1 MKKTLI
7 KVCGITDINDMKY
20 ASNIEDIDYL
30 GIIFAKESPRC
41 VDLNLAEKLINA
53 CDKTKNIVAV
63 FMNQSKEDIEDVIKN
78 LDFNILQFH
87 GHESVD
93 FCNFFKKPFIKT
105 FHIENKKLNID
116 INFIKYAHAFLLDTS
131 SGTSYGGTGK
141 TFDWEILNENKFCN
155 DVDLSLPYLTAGGL
169 NPSNIKDLISKYSP
183 PGVDVSSGIES
194 SVGKKDHLLMKK
206 FIENVRISE
215 LENYEK
221 D

>member
-7 KVCGITDINDMKY
+7 KVCGITNIDDIKY
-20 ASNIEDIDYL
+20 ASNIEDINYL

-53 CDKTKNIVAV
+53 CNKKKKIVAV
-63 FMNQSKEDIEDVIKN
+63 FMNQSKEDVNSIIKN
-78 LDFNILQFH
+78 LDLDILQFH

-105 FHIENKKLNID
+105 FHIKNKELK
-116 INFIKYAHAFLLDTS
+116 INMDFIKYAHAFLLDTS
-131 SGTSYGGTGK
+131 SGNTYGGTGK
-141 TFDWEILNENKFCN
+141 TFDWEILNQNKFFG
-155 DVDLSLPYLTAGGL
+155 DEGLSLPYLTAGGL
-169 NPSNIKDLISKYSP
+169 NPSNIKDLISKYNP

-194 SVGKKDHLLMKK
+194 GIGKKDHLLMKK

>member
-7 KVCGITDINDMKY
+7 KVCGITNIDDIKY
-20 ASNIEDIDYL
+20 ASNIEDINYL

-53 CDKTKNIVAV
+53 CDKKKKIVAV
-63 FMNQSKEDIEDVIKN
+63 FMNQSKEDVNSIIKN
-78 LDFNILQFH
+78 LDLDILQFH

-105 FHIENKKLNID
+105 FHIKNKELNINMD
-116 INFIKYAHAFLLDTS
+116 FIKYAYAFLLDTS
-131 SGTSYGGTGK
+131 SGNTYGGTGK
-141 TFDWEILNENKFCN
+141 TFDWEILNQNKFFG
-155 DVDLSLPYLTAGGL
+155 DEGLSLPYLTAGGL
-169 NPSNIKDLISKYSP
+169 NPSNIKDLISKYNPS
-183 PGVDVSSGIES
+183 GVDVSSGIES
-194 SVGKKDHLLMKK
+194 GIGKKDHLLMKK

>member
-63 FMNQSKEDIEDVIKN
+63 FMNQSKDDIEDVIKN

-131 SGTSYGGTGK
+131 SGNSYGGTGK

-155 DVDLSLPYLTAGGL
+155 DTDLSLPYLTAGGL

>member
-7 KVCGITDINDMKY
+7 KVCGITNINDIKY

-63 FMNQSKEDIEDVIKN
+63 FMNQSKEDIEHVIKN

-105 FHIENKKLNID
+105 FHIENQKLNID

-131 SGTSYGGTGK
+131 SGNSYGGTGK

-155 DVDLSLPYLTAGGL
+155 DTDLSLPYLTAGGL
-169 NPSNIKDLISKYSP
+169 NPSNIKDLISKYGP

>member
-7 KVCGITDINDMKY
+7 KVCGITNIDDMKY
-20 ASNIEDIDYL
+20 ASNIEDINYL

-41 VDLNLAEKLINA
+41 IDFNMAEKLINA
-53 CDKTKNIVAV
+53 CDKKKKIVAV
-63 FMNQSKEDIEDVIKN
+63 FMNQSKEDVNNIIKS
-78 LDFNILQFH
+78 LDLDILQFH
-87 GHESVD
+87 GHESVN

-105 FHIENKKLNID
+105 FHIKNKELNINMD
-116 INFIKYAHAFLLDTS
+116 FIKYAYAFLLDTS
-131 SGTSYGGTGK
+131 LGNTYGGTGK
-141 TFDWEILNENKFCN
+141 TFDWEILNKNKFFS
-155 DVDLSLPYLTAGGL
+155 DEGLPLPYLTAGGL
-169 NPSNIKDLISKYSP
+169 NPSNIKYLISKYNP

-194 SVGKKDHLLMKK
+194 SIGKKDHLLMKK

>member
-63 FMNQSKEDIEDVIKN
+63 FMNQSKDDIEDVIKN

-105 FHIENKKLNID
+105 FHIENQKLNID

-131 SGTSYGGTGK
+131 SGNSYGGTGK

-155 DVDLSLPYLTAGGL
+155 DTDLSLPYLTAGGL
-169 NPSNIKDLISKYSP
+169 NPSNIKDLISKYGP

-194 SVGKKDHLLMKK
+194 SIGKKDHLLMKK

>member
-63 FMNQSKEDIEDVIKN
+63 FMNQSKDDIEDVIKN

-105 FHIENKKLNID
+105 FHIENQKLNID

-131 SGTSYGGTGK
+131 SGNSYGGTGK

-155 DVDLSLPYLTAGGL
+155 DTDLSLPYLTAGGL
-169 NPSNIKDLISKYSP
+169 NPSNIKDLISKYGP

>member
-7 KVCGITDINDMKY
+7 KVCGITNINDIKY
-20 ASNIEDIDYL
+20 ASSIEDVDYL

-53 CDKTKNIVAV
+53 CDKKKNIVAV
-63 FMNQSKEDIEDVIKN
+63 FMNQSKEDINNIIKN
-78 LDFNILQFH
+78 LDFDILQFH

-105 FHIENKKLNID
+105 FHIEDTKLNINMD
-116 INFIKYAHAFLLDTS
+116 FIKYAYAFLLDTS
-131 SGTSYGGTGK
+131 SGNTYGGTGK
-141 TFDWEILNENKFCN
+141 TFDWEILNKNKFCA
-155 DVDLSLPYLTAGGL
+155 DKDLSFPYLTAGGL
-169 NPSNIKDLISKYSP
+169 NPSNIKNLISKYNP

-194 SVGKKDHLLMKK
+194 SIGKKDHLLMKK

>member
-63 FMNQSKEDIEDVIKN
+63 FMNQSKDDIEDVIKN

-105 FHIENKKLNID
+105 FHIKNQKLNID

-131 SGTSYGGTGK
+131 SGNSYGGTGK

-155 DVDLSLPYLTAGGL
+155 DTDLSLPYLTAGGL
-169 NPSNIKDLISKYSP
+169 NPSNIKDLISKYGP

>member
-63 FMNQSKEDIEDVIKN
+63 FMNQSKDDIEDVIKN

-131 SGTSYGGTGK
+131 SGNSYGGTGK
-141 TFDWEILNENKFCN
+141 TFDWEILNENKFFN

>member
-131 SGTSYGGTGK
+131 SDNSYGGTGK

>member
-63 FMNQSKEDIEDVIKN
+63 FMNQSKDDIEDVIKN

-105 FHIENKKLNID
+105 FHIENQKLNID

-131 SGTSYGGTGK
+131 SGNSYGGTGK
-141 TFDWEILNENKFCN
+141 TFDWEILNENKFFN

>member
-63 FMNQSKEDIEDVIKN
+63 FMNQSKEDIEHVIKN

-105 FHIENKKLNID
+105 FHTSFHILLYT
-116 INFIKYAHAFLLDTS
+116 FIH
-131 SGTSYGGTGK
+131 
-141 TFDWEILNENKFCN
+141 TFYTILHHF
-155 DVDLSLPYLTAGGL
+155 YT
-169 NPSNIKDLISKYSP
+169 ISH
-183 PGVDVSSGIES
+183 I
-194 SVGKKDHLLMKK
+194 
-206 FIENVRISE
+206 
-215 LENYEK
+215 
-221 D
+221 